1 MERYICIHA
10 HFYQPPREN
19 PWLEAI
25 EEQDS
30 AYPFHDW
37 NERVTAECYAPNSA
51 ARILGPNGRIH
62 EIVSN
67 YAYISF
73 NFGPTLLSWMEEKAP
88 WIYQRILDAD
98 RSSAE
103 RFSGHGNAIAQAY
116 NHMILPLATR
126 RDKQTQVTWGIRD
139 FEHRFGRH
147 PEGMWLP
154 EAAAD
159 VESLEVLAEQGI
171 KFTILAP
178 HQARQVRKLGPGGRW
193 KNLDGGQID
202 PTRSYLCRLPSGK
215 QINLFFYD
223 GPISRAVAFEGL
235 LSNGETFAQRLLGG
249 FSANRDWPQLMNIAT
264 DGETYGHHHRHG
276 EMALAYALHQIE
288 SENLAVITNY
298 GEYLEK
304 HPPSHEVEIVNNS
317 SWSCA
322 HGIER
327 WHRNCGCNSGTKPG
341 WTQEWRAPLRNALD
355 QLREGLQEPYE
366 KEASKLLKDP
376 FAARERYI
384 DVILDRSKESLDRFF
399 TENEAHP
406 LERDEQVRALKLLEM
421 QRHAMLMYTSCGWF
435 FDELSGIET
444 VQVIMYA
451 ARAIQLAQDLFGNGS
466 EEHFLKALARARSN
480 VKQIGTG
487 ADIYRK
493 LVKPAQVNLLS
504 VGAHYA
510 IASLFDGYTERSS
523 IYCYDVNLLQH
534 EQQAAGRTRAAVG
547 RAVVCSRI
555 TLESGDMTFGVL
567 HFGDHNV
574 NAGVHYF
581 RSQEEYEELQRE
593 TEQAYLNGDIAEV
606 LRIFNKHFD
615 NTTYNLKSLF
625 RDEQRRIVDE
635 VLRSTLNEADS
646 AYRQIYEHHASL
658 MQFLASIH
666 APLPYIL
673 RVTAEFVLNSRLR
686 AAFSSEN
693 LNIGEIQEL
702 LNTVRREGIELD
714 SAGLSFVLKKTIN
727 RIADELEQDPTLKNL
742 ARFDDA
748 LSLLKMLPFE
758 VDLWRTQNLFF
769 ELLQRAPQVPE
780 FQNEEAQNHLISIG
794 ERLGL
799 YVGVFQSPVAQNG
812 APETVPAIA

>member
-1 MERYICIHA
+1 MDRYICIHA

-25 EEQDS
+25 EQQDS

-37 NERVTAECYAPNSA
+37 NERITSECYAPNSA

-62 EIVSN
+62 HILSN
-67 YAYISF
+67 YAHISF

-88 WIYQRILDAD
+88 NIYQRILDSD
-98 RSSAE
+98 TQSAE

-116 NHMILPLATR
+116 NHMILPLANR
-126 RDKQTQVTWGIRD
+126 ADKQTQVIWGIRD
-139 FEHRFGRH
+139 FEKRFGRH

-159 VESLEVLAEQGI
+159 VESLEVLADQGI

-178 HQARQVRKLGPGGRW
+178 HQAGQVRKLGPGGRW
-193 KNLDGGQID
+193 RNVEGGQID
-202 PTRSYLCRLPSGK
+202 PTRGYLCKLPSGK
-215 QINLFFYD
+215 HINLFFYD

-235 LSNGETFAQRLLGG
+235 LSNGETFANRLLSG
-249 FSANRDWPQLMNIAT
+249 FSNSRNWPQLMHIAT

-276 EMALAYALHQIE
+276 EMALAYALHYIE
-288 SENLAVITNY
+288 SNNLATITNY

-304 HPPSHEVEIVNNS
+304 HPATHEIEIVNNT

-327 WHRNCGCNSGTKPG
+327 WRSNCGCNSGMKPG
-341 WTQEWRAPLRNALD
+341 WTQDWRAPLRSALD
-355 QLREGLQEPYE
+355 QLRDGLAQPYE
-366 KEASKLLKDP
+366 EAAARLLKNP
-376 FAARERYI
+376 SKARDRYV
-384 DVILDRSKESLDRFF
+384 DVILDRSKPSLDRFF
-399 TENEAHP
+399 AEHQAHE
-406 LERDEQVRALKLLEM
+406 LTQQERVSTLKLLEM

-451 ARAIQLAQDLFGNGS
+451 GRALQLAQEIFGNGF
-466 EEHFLKALARARSN
+466 EQHFLQALAKAHSN
-480 VKQIGTG
+480 LRELGNG
-487 ADIYRK
+487 ADIYERS
-493 LVKPAQVNLLS
+493 VKPAQVDLLS

-510 IASLFDGYTERSS
+510 IASLFDGYAAHSS
-523 IYCYDVNLLQH
+523 IYAYDVSLKQH
-534 EQQAAGRTRAAVG
+534 EQRAAGRTRAAVG
-547 RAVVCSRI
+547 TAVICSRI
-555 TLESGDMTFGVL
+555 TLESGDITFGVL

-574 NAGVHYF
+574 NAGVRYF
-581 RSQEEYEELQRE
+581 RGEEAYDALRQD
-593 TEQAYLNGDIAEV
+593 TEQAYLDGDIAAV
-606 LRIFNKHFD
+606 LRAFDKHFD

-625 RDEQRRIVDE
+625 RDEQRRIVDT
-635 VLRSTLNEADS
+635 VLRSTLNEADT

-686 AAFSSEN
+686 SAFSADV
-693 LNIGEIQEL
+693 LNIGEIQDL
-702 LNTVRREGIELD
+702 LGTVRREAIELD
-714 SAGLSFVLKKTIN
+714 STGLAFVLKKTIN
-727 RIADELEQDPTLKNL
+727 RIGEDLESNLTLDSL
-742 ARFDDA
+742 ARFDEA
-748 LSLLKMLPFE
+748 LSLLKMIPFE
-758 VDLWRTQNLFF
+758 VDLWRAQNMFF
-769 ELLQRAPQVPE
+769 DLLQRAPQIPD
-780 FQNEEAQNHLISIG
+780 FQNEQAQRHLLSIG

-799 YVGVFQSPVAQNG
+799 YVGVFQDAPLQNDATEPAQAVA
-812 APETVPAIA
+812 